1 MMLNVLAA
9 GASKGL
15 VTALQPRFATET
27 GAELNAV
34 FVAAGA
40 VRDRFLAGEPCDV
53 VILSAKLLA
62 QIEARGLLD
71 GAVRPI
77 GIART
82 GIAVP
87 HGHTVPDV
95 ASSTGLRDALLASRG
110 VYVPDPQISTA
121 GIHFMRVLR
130 ELGIEQQ
137 VLPNLRPFPNGATAM
152 HNLAQATEA
161 NPIGCTQITEIK
173 YTPGLTVAGPL
184 PDAVGLATVYSA
196 AVAARS
202 AQREV
207 AHRLVTLLT
216 GPESHELRAA
226 GGFETPTDDGPV

>member
-1 MMLNVLAA
+1 MTLNLIAA
-9 GASKGL
+9 GASRGL
-15 VTALQPRFATET
+15 VTALQPRFTTQT
-27 GAELNAV
+27 GAELSAV

-40 VRDRFLAGEPCDV
+40 VQERFLAGEPCDV
-53 VILSAKLLA
+53 VILTATRLDQLG
-62 QIEARGLLD
+62 ARGLLN

-77 GIART
+77 GVART

-87 HGHTVPDV
+87 EGHTVPNV
-95 ASSTGLRDALLASRG
+95 ASTTGLRDALLASRG

-152 HNLAQATEA
+152 HNLAEATEA
-161 NPIGCTQITEIK
+161 NAIGCTQITEIK
-173 YTPGLTVAGPL
+173 DTPGLIVAGPL
-184 PDAVGLATVYSA
+184 PEAVGLATVYSA

-202 AQREV
+202 AQPDISRQ
-207 AHRLVTLLT
+207 LVTLLT
-216 GPESHELRAA
+216 GPESQALRDAC
-226 GGFETPTDDGPV
+226 GFELPSEGLV